1 MAPELSWAALST
13 PGPARVK
20 SCRLPAARLA
30 ASCLQ
35 GEAGGAARDPE
46 GRQQPGLHP
55 YHSPPT
61 SPPALP
67 LGGAASGGCGW
78 EAPASPA
85 LVARR
90 ALGAAQRGDGR

>member
-78 EAPASPA
+78 KPLP
-85 LVARR
+85 
-90 ALGAAQRGDGR
+90 AQRWWPGEH